1 MDDRDLLSRIRQ
13 GDQGAFDALFR
24 AHYAALVRHAD
35 GMLRRR
41 DVAEELVQDVMLEL
55 WRRRETL
62 VVDDSVRAY
71 LFRATRNR
79 ALNHLRHEAIVRRS
93 EPELAADPDTRPGAE
108 TVLVDE
114 EIDVAVRRAVAEL
127 PDRCREVFELSRM
140 RGLKY
145 SEIASSLGIS
155 VKTVEAQMGKALR
168 LLRERLAP
176 WLDDGEDG

>member
-13 GDQGAFDALFR
+13 GDQSAFDTLFR
-24 AHYAALVRHAD
+24 AHYAALVRHVE

-41 DVAEELVQDVMLEL
+41 DVAEEVVQEVMLEL

-93 EPELAADPDTRPGAE
+93 EPELAPDPDTRPRAD
-108 TVLVDE
+108 TILVDE

-145 SEIASSLGIS
+145 SEIAASLGIS

-168 LLRERLAP
+168 LMRERRAP
-176 WLDDGEDG
+176 WLAGRDGG